1 MHLAVFI
8 QTSLRLLVLV
18 SLLSVKTAQLQSDQT
33 VTCCNADGFFSVLLG
48 GGQRGN
54 IASILDRVSLFSTL
68 QSKAMIIT
76 PSLLT
81 AWQCHARGN
90 SPPHP
95 NVGIDLACCD
105 FL

>member
-76 PSLLT
+76 PS
-81 AWQCHARGN
+81 HR
-90 SPPHP
+90 
-95 NVGIDLACCD
+95 LAMSCTRKFTTSSHRRD
-105 FL
+105 